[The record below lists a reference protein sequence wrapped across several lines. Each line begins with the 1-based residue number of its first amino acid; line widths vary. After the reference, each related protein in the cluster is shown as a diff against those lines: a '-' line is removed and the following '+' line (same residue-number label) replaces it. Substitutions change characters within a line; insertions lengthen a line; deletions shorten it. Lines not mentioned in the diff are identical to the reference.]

1 MRFSTRAWMNRTLV
15 VTCAPAVPFARCL
28 VTSAAV
34 MATILVL
41 LVTTCPAHAQTRSG
55 LGDLSKEI
63 QQGQTLMLERVDGRR
78 ITGEL
83 REINADG
90 VLLLVDGTVM
100 SIAAAE
106 IRELGVTSDS
116 LTNGALIGLA
126 IGAGVGMMAAA
137 TSGSSGERLVDAATA
152 GPAALLGMAAGAGA
166 GVGIGIGLDAL
177 VRRYRIL
184 YQAPVRV
191 TAITTVGGGYGLAFR
206 LSW

>member
-1 MRFSTRAWMNRTLV
+1 MRFSIRARMNSTL
-15 VTCAPAVPFARCL
+15 VTCALAVPFARCL

-63 QQGQTLMLERVDGRR
+63 QQGQTLMLEHVDGRR

-90 VLLLVDGTVM
+90 VLLLVDGTV
-100 SIAAAE
+100 ITIPAAE

-116 LTNGALIGLA
+116 LRNGALIGLA

-137 TSGSSGERLVDAATA
+137 TSGSSGDGLVDAATA
-152 GPAALLGMAAGAGA
+152 GPAALIGMAAGAGA

-177 VRRYRIL
+177 VRRYRML
-184 YQAPVRV
+184 YSAPVQV
-191 TAITTVGGGYGLAFR
+191 TPITTVGGGYGLAFR